1 MNLSWQHMS
10 VDAVNI
16 VKDRVGEDGI
26 AGCLLILTRRMIY
39 LAAIQEMVAFL
50 TERIHIYMDQVA
62 LPVMPKPIVDGK
74 LATKDG
80 FYSPGWCTKEELLIY
95 QQYSQG
101 YIKSRRET
109 TCNMY
114 DGDDETCNIP

>member
-1 MNLSWQHMS
+1 MFSYVADPYEKNDLSGSHP
-10 VDAVNI
+10 
-16 VKDRVGEDGI
+16 
-26 AGCLLILTRRMIY
+26 
-39 LAAIQEMVAFL
+39 EMVAFL

-101 YIKSRRET
+101 YIKSRR
-109 TCNMY
+109 
-114 DGDDETCNIP
+114 GDVILYQQ